1 MCVLT
6 LTRPTHHWYVSYA
19 PVGLRALPIINM
31 HLCSFTLT
39 NKRLTRL
46 FFVLRCVFSIVRY
59 GLSFKNT
66 RKATGSDFI
75 PLKVIRFASNAID
88 SHLYN
93 VIIKDLETNKY
104 SEEPKTALVR
114 LIFKKNERNKIGN
127 YSPVN
132 IVKRM
137 SIIYERCIHNNLTVK
152 TILSNFISAYKKSYT
167 SNHVLYKTGKNP
179 ETLNILCVLFLWISP
194 RLLAMFLMIYLL

>member
-1 MCVLT
+1 
-6 LTRPTHHWYVSYA
+6 
-19 PVGLRALPIINM
+19 M

-132 IVKRM
+132 IVNRM

-152 TILSNFISAYKKSYT
+152 TILSNFISAYKKI
-167 SNHVLYKTGKNP
+167 LYFKSCLIENWKKSRDTKHFVCTIFMNLSKAFDYIP
-179 ETLNILCVLFLWISP
+179 HD
-194 RLLAMFLMIYLL
+194 LLAVKLHGTWFIRGCSNFCKFILKT

>member
-1 MCVLT
+1 ML
-6 LTRPTHHWYVSYA
+6 L
-19 PVGLRALPIINM
+19 I
-31 HLCSFTLT
+31 
-39 NKRLTRL
+39 
-46 FFVLRCVFSIVRY
+46 
-59 GLSFKNT
+59 
-66 RKATGSDFI
+66 
-75 PLKVIRFASNAID
+75 
-88 SHLYN
+88 HLYN

-132 IVKRM
+132 IVNRM

-167 SNHVLYKTGKNP
+167 SSHVL
-179 ETLNILCVLFLWISP
+179 
-194 RLLAMFLMIYLL
+194 